1 MLIPRIFTRRLNCFI
16 PPSASRT
23 LPLRYQFRTMATD
36 TSRYKLN
43 HTMLRVKDPVESVK
57 FYELLGMKV
66 INKIP
71 NPQWSFDLYFLAY
84 DSPKAE
90 SAGNHWTDR
99 EGIVELT
106 HNYGTESN
114 PEYTINNGNDEPHR
128 GFGHICISVDNLQ
141 NACDRLEEAGVAFKK
156 KLSEGRM
163 RHIAFAKD
171 PNGYWVEIIGLKDQV
186 ITPTDVGTYRM
197 NHSMIRV
204 KSGTE
209 SIKFYTEVMGMT
221 LLRTHKSPEAKFDLY
236 FLGYKREGEVE
247 NESLTSD
254 REGLLEL
261 TYNYGTD
268 DPDSTFAGYHDGNSE
283 PQGFGHI
290 CVTVDDLDAACERF
304 EGLNVNWKKR
314 LTDGKMKDVAFIKDP
329 DGYWIE
335 VVQNEGIK
343 KRADW

>member
-1 MLIPRIFTRRLNCFI
+1 
-16 PPSASRT
+16 
-23 LPLRYQFRTMATD
+23 MATD
-36 TSRYKLN
+36 TSKYKLN
-43 HTMLRVKDPVESVK
+43 HTMLRVKDPVETVK

-71 NPQWSFDLYFLAY
+71 NPQWNFDLYFLAF
-84 DSPKAE
+84 DGPQAE
-90 SAGNHWTDR
+90 SPGKHWTDR

-114 PEYTINNGNDEPHR
+114 AEYTICNGNDEPHR
-128 GFGHICISVDNLQ
+128 DIAISVDNLQ
-141 NACDRLEEAGVAFKK
+141 SACDRLEQANVAFKK

-171 PNGYWVEIIGLKDQV
+171 PNGYWIEIIGLKDQV
-186 ITPTDVGTYRM
+186 TTETNTSTYRM

-204 KSGTE
+204 KSAKE
-209 SIKFYTEVMGMT
+209 SLKFYQETMGMT
-221 LLRTHKSPEAKFDLY
+221 LLRTSENEAAKFNLY
-236 FLGYKREGEVE
+236 FLGYKREGETE
-247 NESLTSD
+247 NSSATSD

-268 DPDSTFAGYHDGNSE
+268 DPDSDFKGYHDGNAE

-290 CVTVDDLDAACERF
+290 CVSVDDLDLACARF
-304 EGLNVNWKKR
+304 EECGVNWKKR

-329 DGYWIE
+329 DGYWVE

-343 KRADW
+343 KRTGW

>member
-1 MLIPRIFTRRLNCFI
+1 
-16 PPSASRT
+16 
-23 LPLRYQFRTMATD
+23 MATD
-36 TSRYKLN
+36 TSKYK
-43 HTMLRVKDPVESVK
+43 LRVKDPVESVK

-66 INKIP
+66 INKIE
-71 NPQWSFDLYFLAY
+71 NPQWSFDLYFLAF
-84 DSPKAE
+84 DSDKAE
-90 SAGNHWTDR
+90 SPGRHWTDR

-114 PEYTINNGNDEPHR
+114 PEYTICNGNDEPHR
-128 GFGHICISVDNLQ
+128 DIAISVDNLQ
-141 NACDRLEEAGVAFKK
+141 GACDRLEQANVAFKK

-171 PNGYWVEIIGLKDQV
+171 PNGYWVEIIGLKDQ
-186 ITPTDVGTYRM
+186 ITTETDTSSYRM

-204 KSGTE
+204 KSATA
-209 SIKFYTEVMGMT
+209 SLKFYQETMGMT
-221 LLRTHKSPEAKFDLY
+221 LLRTLKNPDSKFDLY

-247 NESLTSD
+247 NASATSD

-268 DPDSTFAGYHDGNSE
+268 DPDSDFTGYHDGNAE

-290 CVTVDDLDAACERF
+290 CVSVDDLDAACARF
-304 EGLNVNWKKR
+304 EEQNVDWKKR
-314 LTDGKMKDVAFIKDP
+314 LTDGKMRNVAFVKDP

-335 VVQNEGIK
+335 ILQNEGLK

>member
-1 MLIPRIFTRRLNCFI
+1 
-16 PPSASRT
+16 
-23 LPLRYQFRTMATD
+23 
-36 TSRYKLN
+36 
-43 HTMLRVKDPVESVK
+43 
-57 FYELLGMKV
+57 MKI
-66 INKIP
+66 INRMN
-71 NPQWSFDLYFLAY
+71 NPDASFDLYFLAF

-106 HNYGTESN
+106 HNYGTESD
-114 PEYTINNGNDEPHR
+114 PEYTICNGNDDVGK
-128 GFGHICISVDNLQ
+128 GFGHIAISVDNLQ
-141 NACDRLEEAGVAFKK
+141 AACDRLEEAGVAFKK

-186 ITPTDVGTYRM
+186 TTATDASTYRM

-204 KSGTE
+204 KSAQE
-209 SIKFYTEVMGMT
+209 SVKFYREVMGMT
-221 LLRTHKSPEAKFDLY
+221 LLRTSANPNNKFDLY
-236 FLGYKREGEVE
+236 FLGYKRDGEVE
-247 NESLTSD
+247 GESLTSD

-268 DPDSTFAGYHDGNSE
+268 DPDSDFKGYHDGNAQ

-290 CVTVDDLDAACERF
+290 CISVDDLDAACARF
-304 EGLNVNWKKR
+304 EEQNVNWKKR
-314 LTDGKMKDVAFIKDP
+314 LTDGRMKDVAFVKDP

-335 VVQNEGIK
+335 VIQNERIK
-343 KRADW
+343 KRASW